1 MSTPNGRKFTMH
13 TVVPTRASNNSLA
26 NEVSNIFYK
35 YPFLVPVNTSTGSI
49 ETFYFNNA
57 TGTTL
62 YLNSLTGP
70 VLSQI
75 SGGTSLPSGTS
86 YSDYIY
92 WDSNSNTYNSGSTKV
107 HIGSD
112 AGKTNQGTNSIAI
125 GTRAGQ
131 GIQGSESIAIGT
143 QAGNTSQGQ
152 YAVAV
157 GIQAGQNGQGDSAV
171 AVGRDAGF
179 NNQKEQAVALGYA
192 SGYTNQ
198 GTYSVAVGRF
208 AGFENQGTNSVSIGN
223 SAGYNSQG
231 RQSIAIGTNA
241 GKDNQSNNSIAI
253 GYEAGK
259 NNQINEGISIG
270 NVAGQDGQGPQGI
283 AIGTYAGRTNQGQ
296 YGIAIGFLSGEINQG
311 EHSIAI
317 GYQAGN
323 MNQNSQSIC
332 INASTNSLIAD
343 QSGCFINPIRNI
355 NTNQNILTYNS
366 TSKELTYDT
375 TLYSTITNNYITSD
389 YFYLYPP
396 TSSYRV
402 MSLQPSLIDDNVG
415 GFKKNFYLVPFN
427 GTISDI
433 VIENVGESNPVKYD
447 IRITKQSGAT
457 TTSTT
462 DTIIMTNNLTNP
474 PGINNFASV
483 SYYNTLPT
491 YESYLVHYYPFSYN
505 FVNVADQTNY
515 RSLIGTGSF
524 TQESVKVGISSYK
537 YNPFNSLVTAQLLS
551 LNGTGSRNTN
561 TTVNANGYTLI
572 AFWFNVQHNFLA
584 NGNVSILFSTQGIGT
599 GTQVQNN
606 NFTIFLKNTANSF
619 PSDEAGFT
627 YQIDTNLPYDWNGSS
642 ATSEN
647 YNSGARQITHGTW
660 NNIAVYVTPQRFIV
674 WINGETWIYSN
685 LRNFNWDNSFL
696 TLGNYPFANQNDWN
710 GLTGYMNDLRVYN
723 STTDYLSDWASYST
737 LGTTY
742 PKINDYFN
750 SSNITTSANSV
761 GNSNFCSLV
770 SPVSVLKGDR
780 IYMELKENTDNTSN
794 FDELVSAKFL
804 LKSS

>member
-1 MSTPNGRKFTMH
+1 MSTPNGRKFTIN
-13 TVVPTRASNNSLA
+13 TIVPTRASNNSLA

-35 YPFLVPVNTSTGSI
+35 YPFLVPVNTATGSI

-92 WDSNSNTYNSGSTKV
+92 WNSNSNTYNSGSTEV
-107 HIGSD
+107 HIGSN
-112 AGKTNQGTNSIAI
+112 AGKTNQGTNSVAI
-125 GTRAGQ
+125 GSSAA
-131 GIQGSESIAIGT
+131 SL
-143 QAGNTSQGQ
+143 SQN
-152 YAVAV
+152 
-157 GIQAGQNGQGDSAV
+157 IQAV
-171 AVGRDAGF
+171 
-179 NNQKEQAVALGYA
+179 
-192 SGYTNQ
+192 
-198 GTYSVAVGRF
+198 
-208 AGFENQGTNSVSIGN
+208 
-223 SAGYNSQG
+223 
-231 RQSIAIGTNA
+231 
-241 GKDNQSNNSIAI
+241 
-253 GYEAGK
+253 
-259 NNQINEGISIG
+259 
-270 NVAGQDGQGPQGI
+270 
-283 AIGTYAGRTNQGQ
+283 
-296 YGIAIGFLSGEINQG
+296 
-311 EHSIAI
+311 AI
-317 GYQAGN
+317 GYQAGQTN
-323 MNQNSQSIC
+323 QGTQGVAIGSTAGIYNQGAASVAIGSRSGELNQGIASTAVGVNAGLNSQGFYGCAFGAQAGENIQNNYATAIGPQAGYQSQAQCAVAVGNASAFYSQGFSAIAIGNQAGYTNQGDYSIAIGYLAGYANQNPQSIS
-332 INASTNSLIAD
+332 INASTSSLIPD
-343 QSGCFINPIRNI
+343 QSGCFINPIRNV

-427 GTISDI
+427 GTITDV
-433 VIENVGESNPVKYD
+433 VIENVGENNPVKYD
-447 IRITKQSGAT
+447 IKITKQSGAT

-462 DTIIMTNNLTNP
+462 DTITMNTNLTNP
-474 PGINNFASV
+474 AGINNFCSV
-483 SYYNTLPT
+483 SYYNTLPS
-491 YESYLVHYYPFSYN
+491 YNSYLVHYYPFSYN
-505 FVNVADQTNY
+505 FVNIADTANY

-524 TQESVKVGISSYK
+524 TQEEVKVGISSYK
-537 YNPFNSLVTAQLLS
+537 YTPFNSLVTAQLLS

-572 AFWFNVQHNFLA
+572 SFWFNVQHNFLA
-584 NGNVSILFSTQGIGT
+584 NGNISMLFSTQGIGT

-606 NFTIFLKNTANSF
+606 NFTIFLRNTADSF

-627 YQIDTNLPYDWNGSS
+627 YQIDTSLPYDWNGSF
-642 ATSEN
+642 ALSEN
-647 YNSGARQITHGTW
+647 YNSGARQITNGTW
-660 NNIAVYVTPQRFIV
+660 NHVAVYVTPQRFIIWV
-674 WINGETWIYSN
+674 NGVTWIYSN

-696 TLGNYPFANQNDWN
+696 TIGNYPFAIQNDWCAIS
-710 GLTGYMNDLRVYN
+710 GYMNDLRVYN
-723 STTDYLSDWASYST
+723 STTDYLGDWASYST

-742 PKINDYFN
+742 PNINDYFN
-750 SSNITTSANSV
+750 TSNITTSANAV

-770 SPVSVLKGDR
+770 SPVSVVKGDR

>member
-1 MSTPNGRKFTMH
+1 MSTPNGRKFTIN

-35 YPFLVPVNTSTGSI
+35 YPFLVPINTSTGSI

-57 TGTTL
+57 TGSTL
-62 YLNSLTGP
+62 YLNTLTGP

-92 WDSNSNTYNSGSTKV
+92 WNSNSNTYNSGSTEV

-125 GTRAGQ
+125 GYQAGQ
-131 GIQGSESIAIGT
+131 GTQGSESIAIGT
-143 QAGNTSQGQ
+143 QAGNIAQGQ
-152 YAVAV
+152 YAVSV
-157 GIQAGQNGQGDSAV
+157 GSQAGQNGQGDSAV

-179 NNQKEQAVALGYA
+179 NNQKEQTVALGYA

-198 GTYSVAVGRF
+198 GTYSVAIGRF
-208 AGFENQGTNSVSIGN
+208 AGFENQGTNSVSSGN

-231 RQSIAIGTNA
+231 SQSIAIGVNA
-241 GKDNQSNNSIAI
+241 GFENQSNNSIAI

-259 NNQINEGISIG
+259 NNQIEGISIG
-270 NVAGQDGQGPQGI
+270 NLAGQDAQGSQGI

-311 EHSIAI
+311 ENSIAI
-317 GYQAGN
+317 GYQAGQT
-323 MNQNSQSIC
+323 NQNSQSIA
-332 INASTNSLIAD
+332 INASTSTLNPNS
-343 QSGCFINPIRNI
+343 SGLFINPVRND

-427 GTISDI
+427 GTITDI
-433 VIENVGESNPVKYD
+433 VIENVGENNPVKYD

-462 DTIIMTNNLTNP
+462 DTITMSTNLTNP

-483 SYYNTLPT
+483 SYYTTLPT

-505 FVNVADQTNY
+505 FINVADQINY
-515 RSLIGTGSF
+515 RSLIGTASF
-524 TQESVKVGISSYK
+524 TQEVIKVGIASYEF
-537 YNPFNSLVTAQLLS
+537 NPFNSLSTYNLIS
-551 LNGTGSRNTN
+551 LCGTGSTN
-561 TTVNANGYTLI
+561 TSSVTNSNGYTLI
-572 AFWFNVQHNFLA
+572 SFWLNVKHCFLA
-584 NGNVSILFSTQGIGT
+584 NSQNSLLFTTRGIGT
-599 GTQVQNN
+599 GTQYQNK
-606 NFTIFLKNTANSF
+606 NFDVYLKNAK
-619 PSDEAGFT
+619 DG
-627 YQIDTNLPYDWNGSS
+627 DTSSESGDSYTFEISS
-642 ATSEN
+642 AYNWSTGGSTSETL
-647 YNSGARQITHGTW
+647 NSGARVISNNSW
-660 NNIAVYVTPQRFIV
+660 NNIALYITPQRFILWV
-674 WINGETWIYSN
+674 NGQTWIYSN
-685 LRNFNWDNSFL
+685 SRKYAWDASYL
-696 TLGNYPFANQNDWN
+696 TLGNYNFSNTTPWTSLYGF
-710 GLTGYMNDLRVYN
+710 MNDLRVYN

-770 SPVSVLKGDR
+770 SPISVTKGDR
-780 IYMELKENTDNTSN
+780 IYMELKENTDNNSN
-794 FDELVSAKFL
+794 FDELVSAKL
-804 LKSS
+804 LIKSS

>member
-1 MSTPNGRKFTMH
+1 MSTPNGRKFTIN
-13 TVVPTRASNNSLA
+13 TIVPTRASNNSLA

-35 YPFLVPVNTSTGSI
+35 YPFLVPVNTATGSI

-92 WDSNSNTYNSGSTKV
+92 WDSNSNTYNSGSTEV
-107 HIGSD
+107 HIGSN

-125 GTRAGQ
+125 GTNSGQ
-131 GIQGSESIAIGT
+131 
-143 QAGNTSQGQ
+143 
-152 YAVAV
+152 
-157 GIQAGQNGQGDSAV
+157 
-171 AVGRDAGF
+171 
-179 NNQKEQAVALGYA
+179 
-192 SGYTNQ
+192 TNQ
-198 GTYSVAVGRF
+198 GEY
-208 AGFENQGTNSVSIGN
+208 
-223 SAGYNSQG
+223 
-231 RQSIAIGTNA
+231 
-241 GKDNQSNNSIAI
+241 
-253 GYEAGK
+253 
-259 NNQINEGISIG
+259 
-270 NVAGQDGQGPQGI
+270 
-283 AIGTYAGRTNQGQ
+283 
-296 YGIAIGFLSGEINQG
+296 
-311 EHSIAI
+311 SIAI
-317 GYQAGN
+317 GYQAGQT
-323 MNQNSQSIC
+323 NQNSQSIA
-332 INASTNSLIAD
+332 INASTSSLIPD
-343 QSGCFINPIRNI
+343 QSGCFINPIRNV

-427 GTISDI
+427 GTITDV
-433 VIENVGESNPVKYD
+433 VIENVGENNPVKYD

-462 DTIIMTNNLTNP
+462 DTITMSTNLTNP
-474 PGINNFASV
+474 AGINNFASV
-483 SYYNTLPT
+483 SYYNTLPP
-491 YESYLVHYYPFSYN
+491 YDSYLVYYYPFSYN
-505 FVNVADQTNY
+505 FVNIADTTNY

-524 TQESVKVGISSYK
+524 TQEEVKVGISSYK
-537 YNPFNSLVTAQLLS
+537 FTPYNSLSTPSLIA
-551 LNGTGSRNTN
+551 LNGSGTNNTN

-572 AFWFNVQHNFLA
+572 SFWFNVKHNFVA
-584 NGNVSILFSTQGIGT
+584 NSQNSLLFALQGIGT
-599 GTQVQNN
+599 GTGFQNN
-606 NFTIFLKNTANSF
+606 NFNIFLRNTSNTF
-619 PSDEAGFT
+619 PSNESSFT
-627 YQIDTNLPYDWNGSS
+627 YQIDTTLSYNWTGSNAS
-642 ATSEN
+642 NEN
-647 YNSGARQITHGTW
+647 YNSGARQVSNGTW
-660 NNIAVYVTPQRFIV
+660 NHMAVYITPQILIIWV
-674 WINGETWIYSN
+674 NGVTWIYSN
-685 LRNFNWDNSFL
+685 QRNWLWSNSYL
-696 TLGNYPFANQNDWN
+696 TIGNFFFANQNDWSA
-710 GLTGYMNDLRVYN
+710 LTCYMNDFRIYN
-723 STTDYLSDWASYST
+723 STTDYLGDWASYST

-770 SPVSVLKGDR
+770 SPVSVTKGDR
-780 IYMELKENTDNTSN
+780 IYMELKENTDNNSN
-794 FDELVSAKFL
+794 FDELVSAKLL